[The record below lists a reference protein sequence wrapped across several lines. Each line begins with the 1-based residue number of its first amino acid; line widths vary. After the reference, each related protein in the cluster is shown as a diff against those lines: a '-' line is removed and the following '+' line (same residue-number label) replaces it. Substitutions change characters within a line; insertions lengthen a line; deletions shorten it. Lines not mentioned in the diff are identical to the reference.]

1 MEENG
6 IDVRDYADVS
16 SDVVLLASDQLDST
30 SEVKGTVAK
39 VTKTDT
45 AMGNGTN
52 EAGGNNNDR
61 IWVDPGSCCYALYS
75 NLNSEK
81 VHMLQSPLALA
92 KALKNPVELDGL
104 KKAHVRDGAAV
115 VQYLAW
121 LDKQMQESYGASGYF
136 LEGQSANKKKD

>member
-6 IDVRDYADVS
+6 IDVRDYTDVS

-45 AMGNGTN
+45 AMGNGTD

-81 VHMLQSPLALA
+81 VHMQQSPLALA
-92 KALKNPVELDGL
+92 KALK
-104 KKAHVRDGAAV
+104 V
-115 VQYLAW
+115 VHSHPMPTSSL
-121 LDKQMQESYGASGYF
+121 
-136 LEGQSANKKKD
+136 